1 MVYKEAN
8 PTNFLETREEFRR
21 ELHRLNQLEAKLM
34 AIFEAT
40 DAADLEH
47 HLLLARGT
55 KNHPASTMIE
65 LFNQQN
71 VIFDR
76 ASLKMDCALML
87 QRNRVEAQQQ
97 ALNKDLASVDC

>member
-1 MVYKEAN
+1 MAPKEAS
-8 PTNFLETREEFRR
+8 PLNFLETREEYRK
-21 ELHRLNQLEAKLM
+21 ELHRLNQIEAKLM
-34 AIFEAT
+34 TIFKAT

-55 KNHPASTMIE
+55 KNHPAGTMIE

-87 QRNRVEAQQQ
+87 QRNRVEAQQK
-97 ALNKDLASVDC
+97 ALNQDLALVEC

>member
-1 MVYKEAN
+1 MAYKEAC

-21 ELHRLNQLEAKLM
+21 ELHRLNQIEAKLM
-34 AIFEAT
+34 TIFEAT

-55 KNHPASTMIE
+55 KNNPASTMIE

-71 VIFDR
+71 TIFDR

-97 ALNKDLASVDC
+97 ALNQDLALVEC

>member
-1 MVYKEAN
+1 MVYKEAC
-8 PTNFLETREEFRR
+8 PTNYLATREEFRR

-71 VIFDR
+71 TIFDR
-76 ASLKMDCALML
+76 ASLKMDCASLL
-87 QRNRVEAQQQ
+87 QRNRVEAQQKAFNQ
-97 ALNKDLASVDC
+97 DLALLEC

>member
-1 MVYKEAN
+1 MAQKEAS

-21 ELHRLNQLEAKLM
+21 ELHRLNQIEAKLM

-71 VIFDR
+71 TIFDR

-87 QRNRVEAQQQ
+87 QRNRVEAQQK
-97 ALNKDLASVDC
+97 ALNQDLSLVEC